1 MHLAV
6 IPSSCESIAS
16 TNPPSP
22 DFPQPFSIL
31 EMKVCADPK
40 CIFHLETVRSMD
52 VFADIFK

>member
-16 TNPPSP
+16 TNPLSP
-22 DFPQPFSIL
+22 EFPQPFSIL